1 MDSFKALPWIFT
13 RGTEV
18 VTAPRGGAEVRG
30 TDAAS
35 ADGQPILLR
44 GFGLG
49 GWLLPEGYMWK
60 FYEACD
66 RPRRMEKLIRDLCGE
81 EYACEFWKR
90 YFDTYITEKDIE
102 LISRVGFNSIRLPF
116 NSRTLIEVCP
126 DGSVEFVPELIGLI
140 DRCIQ
145 WCRKHGLYVI
155 LDMHGAPGGQTGTN
169 IDDCE
174 HDLPELFTNPANQDL
189 CVSVWRLL
197 AERYAE
203 ESTIAGYDLMNEPL
217 PDWFSTYNDRI
228 IPLYRRIRDAIREV
242 DSRHMI
248 ILEGT
253 HWATDW
259 TVFDELETDPIDNNC
274 LLQFHKYWSNPD
286 KPSIEKYLEYR
297 ERLQMP
303 IFMGEGGENN
313 LLWYSGIFP
322 LYERHGIS
330 WNFWSYKK
338 MDCTNSPISFSIP
351 EKWQVV
357 LDCITQGKL
366 LSKEQALVAFDQF
379 LEAVSTCTKVNKA
392 VFRALK
398 REIPLAIPAEQFT
411 SSHILTAR
419 IPGIG
424 AFVRMDEKAAV
435 LFCDGH
441 SGDVDFRR
449 YGGEDQPED
458 QLLCVQLQRGEWLS
472 YTVFT
477 EYDIQCLFH
486 MITFS
491 DEQTTLFIQIDGD
504 KVCKVELP
512 ESGFREG
519 KEVFSGTEPCGFPLG
534 VGTHELT
541 IGGEYGAVKL
551 HMLKFDRELV
561 KKELIR

>member
-1 MDSFKALPWIFT
+1 MNSLVT

-18 VTAPRGGAEVRG
+18 VTVARGGTEVVRG
-30 TDAAS
+30 TEVVK
-35 ADGQPILLR
+35 PILLR

-60 FYEACD
+60 FFEACD
-66 RPRRMEKLIRDLCGE
+66 RPRRMEKLILDLCGK
-81 EYACEFWKR
+81 EYSSSFWKQ

-102 LISRVGFNSIRLPF
+102 LIAGEGFNSIRLPF
-116 NSRTLIEVCP
+116 NSRTLISVGS
-126 DGSVEFVPELIGLI
+126 DGSVEFVPEMIGLI
-140 DRCIQ
+140 DRCIA

-174 HDLPELFTNPANQDL
+174 NDLPELFTNPVYQDQ
-189 CVSVWRLL
+189 CVSLWRML

-217 PDWFSTYNDRI
+217 PDWFSKYNDRI
-228 IPLYRRIRDAIREV
+228 MSLYRRIRDAIREV

-248 ILEGT
+248 ILEGA

-259 TVFDELETDPIDNNC
+259 TIFDELEADPIDDNC

-286 KPSIEKYLEYR
+286 KPSIEKYLAYR

-313 LLWYSGIFP
+313 LLWYTGIFP
-322 LYERHGIS
+322 LYEQLGIS

-338 MDCTNSPISFSIP
+338 MDCSNSPVSFPVP
-351 EKWQVV
+351 EAWPAV
-357 LDCITQGKL
+357 LDYIKEGVKL
-366 LSKEQALVAFDQF
+366 SRDQAISAFDQL
-379 LEAVSTCTKVNKA
+379 LETVSTGAQVNDA

-398 REIPLAIPAEQFT
+398 REIPLAIPAEQF
-411 SSHILTAR
+411 SSSRILTAR
-419 IPGIG
+419 TPGVG
-424 AFVRMDEKAAV
+424 ATMRKDEKAEI

-441 SGDVDFRR
+441 TGDVDFCR

-458 QLLCVQLQRGEWLS
+458 QLLCVRLQKGEWLS
-472 YTVFT
+472 YRIFT
-477 EYDIQCLFH
+477 EKDIQSLFR
-486 MITFS
+486 MIAFT
-491 DEQTTLFIQIDGD
+491 DEQATLFIQIDGEE
-504 KVCKVELP
+504 VCKLELP
-512 ESGFREG
+512 ASEG
-519 KEVFSGTEPCGFPLG
+519 ECSDCEGAGKMIFSVTDTCRFPIAS
-534 VGTHELT
+534 GTHELT
-541 IGGEYGAVKL
+541 VGVASGAVKI
-551 HMLKFDRELV
+551 HMLKLDREFA
-561 KKELIR
+561 K